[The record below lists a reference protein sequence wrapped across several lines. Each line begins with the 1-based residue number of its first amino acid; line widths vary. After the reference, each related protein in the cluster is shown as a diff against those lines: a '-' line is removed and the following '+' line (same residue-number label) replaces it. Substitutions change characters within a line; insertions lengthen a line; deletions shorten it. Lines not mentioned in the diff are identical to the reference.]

1 VGLCPVSVML
11 AQVVSAMRVK
21 GKTAG
26 ERQEQ
31 MEMSAARSGEGG
43 REQRIEWLDT
53 MLESENPNP
62 N

>member
-1 VGLCPVSVML
+1 ML